1 MIFQEWEMKE
11 DKTKSER
18 TDDLKSAYSWMGVG
32 IEFVIMI
39 LFFTYLGR
47 FLDGFQ
53 NTSPG
58 FMVMGFLVGFGI
70 ELSVILRRAGVIKTK
85 KTKKSD

>member
-1 MIFQEWEMKE
+1 MKE
-11 DKTKSER
+11 DKRKSEK
-18 TDDLKSAYSWMGVG
+18 TDDFKSFYSWMGVG
-32 IEFVIMI
+32 IEFAVMI

-47 FLDGFQ
+47 YLDGFQ

-70 ELSVILRRAGVIKTK
+70 ELWVILRRAGVIKSK
-85 KTKKSD
+85 KTKKSE